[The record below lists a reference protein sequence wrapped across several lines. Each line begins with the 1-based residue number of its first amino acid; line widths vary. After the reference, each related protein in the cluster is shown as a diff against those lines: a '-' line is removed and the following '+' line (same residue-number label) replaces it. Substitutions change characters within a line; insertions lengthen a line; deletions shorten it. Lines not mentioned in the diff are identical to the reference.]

1 MSSKKPVV
9 AAPVDTAAS
18 VTVLTGDQSAAAF
31 AAGAGEA
38 KTSLDRLASAEGYAR
53 ALGSNPTFLQWES
66 MRAKWVE
73 GYHSVKPDT
82 SSNAGDK
89 AFNGFAKYLSELYGI
104 DKPKSTSA
112 AAVKKA
118 EERKAAVAKLEEKY
132 QDQDLP
138 QIMQQLEKQYEK
150 LAKSPSD
157 SQAEKKIKELKKI
170 EKIRASDEKA
180 ELAEEIKQL
189 KEEIRGMLSK
199 LRNVDALREV
209 HDCLSQYVS
218 DEEES
223 L

>member
-9 AAPVDTAAS
+9 AAPIAPV
-18 VTVLTGDQSAAAF
+18 VPVQILTGDQESAAF
-31 AAGAGEA
+31 SAGAGEA
-38 KTSLDRLASAEGYAR
+38 RTSLDRLASAEGYAR

-82 SSNAGDK
+82 TSNAGDK

-138 QIMQQLEKQYEK
+138 QIMQQIERQYEK

-157 SQAEKKIKELKKI
+157 SHAEKKIKELKKI
-170 EKIRASDEKA
+170 AKIRASDEKA

-199 LRNVDALREV
+199 IRNVDVLREV

-218 DEEES
+218 IEEE
-223 L
+223 